1 MVAFEINP
9 AFSTKMSDPK
19 WLSDASFVLD
29 VINSHDVFKHQFVC
43 SCKECGDELRESG
56 WPVAAEVCDQI
67 VPGWPYPSGNGD
79 DKFGGETGGETGGD
93 NGDGNGGE
101 TGGEAGGCPPKY
113 TGDTT
118 EYHKYGTETCFTTN
132 CWGEFNELNTLL
144 DVYHQNGSQA
154 LQDEPTFHGSKLQM
168 CCTAMESTGEVVKDW
183 NGSDTVQNPLANGN
197 CKILKGLGLN
207 QNP

>member
-1 MVAFEINP
+1 
-9 AFSTKMSDPK
+9 
-19 WLSDASFVLD
+19 
-29 VINSHDVFKHQFVC
+29 
-43 SCKECGDELRESG
+43 
-56 WPVAAEVCDQI
+56 

-118 EYHKYGTETCFTTN
+118 EYHKYGTETCFTSN
-132 CWGEFNELNTLL
+132 CMGEFNELFIT
-144 DVYHQNGSQA
+144 G
-154 LQDEPTFHGSKLQM
+154 PGFPFHGSKLQM

-183 NGSDTVQNPLANGN
+183 NGSDTVQNPQANGN
-197 CKILKGLGLN
+197 CKIFKGLGLN